1 MKPGEIEYD
10 FSELDQDEEFQ
21 EFLRWRPAPGKIEE
35 IDIEKCEEGV
45 RKFVEKFIRPSLK
58 KSNNWLFIA

>member
-1 MKPGEIEYD
+1 MKPSEIEYD

-58 KSNNWLFIA
+58 KE